1 MIITKMDRLQKITEF
16 LDSIYPEDLNSSM
29 PFHNMVLLSLL
40 IAAASWILSIIT
52 KEYSWID
59 RTWSTAPVV
68 YVSYMAWHEN
78 FSNTRLNVM
87 AFLITLW
94 GIRLSY
100 NFARKG
106 GFSYDPTGKRL
117 WRAVITTPKS
127 KCDKPIVSF
136 KHDVLPSEDYRW
148 AVLREKMGPFLFQ
161 VFNVTFIAPY
171 QSILILWFCAPV
183 HAAWIH
189 KSTPFGVLDIG
200 VASLFLILWAGETKA
215 DEEMWKFQEEKRR
228 KLENAEDMTGTS
240 PFYRAGMYRF
250 SRHPNYFCEL
260 GMWWTFYLFTIT
272 SNSQHLFLHWTGIGV
287 VMLSLLF
294 DGSVRFGES
303 ISASKYPSYANYQAE
318 VNRLIPWMPR
328 KISKND

>member
-1 MIITKMDRLQKITEF
+1 MIQKLTEF

-40 IAAASWILSIIT
+40 IAAVCWILSIIT

-106 GFSYDPTGKRL
+106 GFSYDPTGK
-117 WRAVITTPKS
+117 
-127 KCDKPIVSF
+127 
-136 KHDVLPSEDYRW
+136 SEDYRW

-161 VFNVTFIAPY
+161 VFNATFIAPY

-183 HAAWIH
+183 HAAWIN
-189 KSTPFGVLDIG
+189 KSTPFGVLDIA
-200 VASLFLILWAGETKA
+200 VASLFLILLAGETKA

-240 PFYRAGMYRF
+240 PFYRAGMYSF

>member
-1 MIITKMDRLQKITEF
+1 MLQKITEF

-40 IAAASWILSIIT
+40 IAAVCWILSIIT

-68 YVSYMAWHEN
+68 YVGYMAWYEN
-78 FSNTRLNVM
+78 FSNARLNVM

-106 GFSYDPTGKRL
+106 GFSYDPTGK
-117 WRAVITTPKS
+117 
-127 KCDKPIVSF
+127 
-136 KHDVLPSEDYRW
+136 SEDYRW

-161 VFNVTFIAPY
+161 VFNITFIAPY

-183 HAAWIH
+183 HAAWIN
-189 KSTPFGVLDIG
+189 KSTAFGVIDIA
-200 VASLFLILWAGETKA
+200 VASLFLILLAGETKA
-215 DEEMWKFQEEKRR
+215 DEEMWNFQEDKRR
-228 KLENAEDMTGTS
+228 KLENAEDMNGRS
-240 PFYRAGMYRF
+240 PFYREGMYSV

-272 SNSQHLFLHWTGIGV
+272 SSSQHSLLHWTGIGV

-303 ISASKYPSYANYQAE
+303 ISLSKYPSYANYQAE
-318 VNRLIPWMPR
+318 VSRLIPWMPL
-328 KISKND
+328 KVLKND

>member
-1 MIITKMDRLQKITEF
+1 
-16 LDSIYPEDLNSSM
+16 
-29 PFHNMVLLSLL
+29 
-40 IAAASWILSIIT
+40 
-52 KEYSWID
+52 
-59 RTWSTAPVV
+59 
-68 YVSYMAWHEN
+68 
-78 FSNTRLNVM
+78 
-87 AFLITLW
+87 
-94 GIRLSY
+94 
-100 NFARKG
+100 
-106 GFSYDPTGKRL
+106 
-117 WRAVITTPKS
+117 
-127 KCDKPIVSF
+127 
-136 KHDVLPSEDYRW
+136 
-148 AVLREKMGPFLFQ
+148 MGPFLFQ

-183 HAAWIH
+183 HAAWIN
-189 KSTPFGVLDIG
+189 KSTPFGVLDIA
-200 VASLFLILWAGETKA
+200 VASLFLILLAGETKA

-228 KLENAEDMTGTS
+228 KLENAEDMTGKS